1 MGKNK
6 KGKLIGK
13 IVQQLKLK
21 ALEVGDHSFCEG
33 DTFFSLAFKSESEI
47 KKIAALCGIK

>member
-1 MGKNK
+1 MSKHE
-6 KGKLIGK
+6 KGNLIGR

-21 ALEVGDHSFCEG
+21 AIEVGDHSFCEG
-33 DTFFSLAFKSESEI
+33 DTFFSLAFKSESEL